1 MEALKKFAIAISKTS
16 VEPQM
21 FGHVHLICLGIMLT
35 LIVLLCI
42 FAKNWQE
49 KNVKRVMLAV
59 WIIML
64 LAEAYKQ
71 FIWPFNY
78 GGSENKFIW
87 GAFPFQLCSTPLY
100 VLPFYIFSKKEN
112 VKHACAAFLM
122 TFSLFGGLVTM
133 IYPPQVFIDIIGV
146 NVQTMVHHGLQ
157 VVIGVFLACYYRK
170 NLNFK
175 FFLKGIIVYLIL
187 FAIALSLNFIV
198 PQFIDESFNMF
209 YISMYEACT
218 LPLLGDIVYPNVP
231 WIAFLIIYFIGFAGI
246 ALLIMYVEKG
256 IYLLTTLKARKNADS
271 ANQVQTQN
279 IEIKDN
285 KAESEITEKEIQK
298 VEENNNEEIE
308 LEAKNI
314 EVSEHILKTTKVA
327 SAKKPASAKSK
338 STSSKTKSASS
349 TSKSAS
355 GKNAGEKS
363 ISSELKSSSSAKT
376 SKASSSKTSA
386 KTSKASSSK
395 TPKASSN
402 KTSAKTSKAS
412 SSKTS
417 AKSTKIK
424 R

>member
-1 MEALKKFAIAISKTS
+1 MEAIKKFAIAISKTS

-35 LIVLLCI
+35 LIVLLCV

-133 IYPPQVFIDIIGV
+133 IYPPQVFIDIIGI

-175 FFLKGIIVYLIL
+175 FFLKGIFVYLIL
-187 FAIALSLNFIV
+187 FAVAMSLNFIV
-198 PQFIDESFNMF
+198 PQFTTQEFNMF
-209 YISMYEACT
+209 YISMYYDCI

-231 WIAFLIIYFIGFAGI
+231 WIVFLF
-246 ALLIMYVEKG
+246 
-256 IYLLTTLKARKNADS
+256 IYLLGFALIAFIIFYLEKLFTLRARKAS
-271 ANQVQTQN
+271 AGY
-279 IEIKDN
+279 
-285 KAESEITEKEIQK
+285 EITH
-298 VEENNNEEIE
+298 VEEPQKSKDKKSGEEKANTSKKPVIA
-308 LEAKNI
+308 AKT
-314 EVSEHILKTTKVA
+314 SSAKSGSAKSTTKSSGSKTTK
-327 SAKKPASAKSK
+327 SSGSK
-338 STSSKTKSASS
+338 AT
-349 TSKSAS
+349 TSK
-355 GKNAGEKS
+355 N
-363 ISSELKSSSSAKT
+363 T
-376 SKASSSKTSA
+376 SKTSA
-386 KTSKASSSK
+386 KKSESKEEK
-395 TPKASSN
+395 
-402 KTSAKTSKAS
+402 
-412 SSKTS
+412 
-417 AKSTKIK
+417 
-424 R
+424 

>member
-35 LIVLLCI
+35 LIVLLCV

-100 VLPFYIFSKKEN
+100 VLPFYIFSKKES

-187 FAIALSLNFIV
+187 FAVAMIMNFIV
-198 PQFIDESFNMF
+198 PLFTTQEFNMF
-209 YISMYEACT
+209 YISMYYDCT

-231 WIAFLIIYFIGFAGI
+231 WIVFLF
-246 ALLIMYVEKG
+246 
-256 IYLLTTLKARKNADS
+256 IYLLGFALIAFIIFYLEKLFTLRARKAS
-271 ANQVQTQN
+271 AGY
-279 IEIKDN
+279 
-285 KAESEITEKEIQK
+285 EITH
-298 VEENNNEEIE
+298 VEEPQKTKEKKGGEEKANTSKTPVIV
-308 LEAKNI
+308 AK
-314 EVSEHILKTTKVA
+314 A
-327 SAKKPASAKSK
+327 SSAKS
-338 STSSKTKSASS
+338 
-349 TSKSAS
+349 
-355 GKNAGEKS
+355 G
-363 ISSELKSSSSAKT
+363 
-376 SKASSSKTSA
+376 
-386 KTSKASSSK
+386 
-395 TPKASSN
+395 
-402 KTSAKTSKAS
+402 
-412 SSKTS
+412 S
-417 AKSTKIK
+417 AKSTTKSSGSK
-424 R
+424 TTKSSGSKTTTSKSTGAKSGAKATTSKNTSKTTAKKSESKEEK